1 MLLNLKYKPSALPP
15 SPFRPSHPAPPIAP
29 SSVTYQRHRACA
41 SSIQRLSHLHFFLRS
56 RFQTFHRASLFLA
69 FSLVLSFSFSSRVP
83 LRLVVLKFLSSPSLL
98 ALHGVLCISVF
109 RWAKEEFRGKIVAT
123 RDRECSADESLLVS
137 FFFFLIGQV
146 I

>member
-29 SSVTYQRHRACA
+29 SSATYQRHRACA

-69 FSLVLSFSFSSRVP
+69 FSRVLSFSFSSRVP
-83 LRLVVLKFLSSPSLL
+83 LRLVVLKFLSSPSLP
-98 ALHGVLCISVF
+98 ALHGVLCIYVF
-109 RWAKEEFRGKIVAT
+109 RRAKEEFRGKIVAT
-123 RDRECSADESLLVS
+123 HDRERSADESRLVFLS
-137 FFFFLIGQV
+137 F
-146 I
+146 